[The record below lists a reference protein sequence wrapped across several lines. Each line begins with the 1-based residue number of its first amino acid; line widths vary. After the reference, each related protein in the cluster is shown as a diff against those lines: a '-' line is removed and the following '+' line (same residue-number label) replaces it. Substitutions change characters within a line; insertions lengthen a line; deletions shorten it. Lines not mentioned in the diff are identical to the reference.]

1 MAPGVTG
8 IGSLFPRVRGS
19 IWESCRRKMR
29 RTVARARL
37 PLQNHKQRDQST
49 FGRWGL
55 QYVHQT
61 VARARFHIKI
71 AKSWHDRSSAGFVR
85 SGPHGQG
92 YADVGRFGAM
102 LHGMW
107 ICNRLWPNALAWLR
121 AAKHWCCDSWQAGL
135 QLEVAKRIVREEKNW
150 VAESIEELPG
160 KAQSRVSEEVAEKRL
175 LREEVAKRR
184 GASAK
189 RSLSEKLAQQR
200 SSSLIHP

>member
-1 MAPGVTG
+1 
-8 IGSLFPRVRGS
+8 
-19 IWESCRRKMR
+19 
-29 RTVARARL
+29 
-37 PLQNHKQRDQST
+37 
-49 FGRWGL
+49 
-55 QYVHQT
+55 
-61 VARARFHIKI
+61 
-71 AKSWHDRSSAGFVR
+71 
-85 SGPHGQG
+85 
-92 YADVGRFGAM
+92 
-102 LHGMW
+102 
-107 ICNRLWPNALAWLR
+107 
-121 AAKHWCCDSWQAGL
+121 L